1 MDKLENMHYVVIGV
15 TTMAVLIF
23 TVVMRLD
30 MPDYQ
35 SERVGFMDS
44 FVVTFAW
51 LDFMGDATWTYQRFY
66 AYEFRG
72 ETNGKVFGICSLI
85 VLCIS
90 TALITYA
97 VLVHVI
103 LKHKGHLRQEKFA
116 SSSFITVILL
126 SWTDPEI
133 IIFFPWERDAYTNTM
148 QNALPN
154 QDAVQVTC
162 LKLLENIPEFFIQV
176 AYFASG
182 EQDAFTAA
190 NLTLT
195 LCMVFYFAVG
205 RFLVMALGENKI
217 EPQPEHQ
224 EPELELTSN
233 QDRSYPSVL
242 IELRHVL
249 TTHFGVDASA
259 PTRPSEFV
267 EEAQREVNVEDW
279 DALGSTREKVFA
291 LAKQVG
297 IETKVRS
304 QVQVQHHGVVE
315 AARPG
320 PSGRGI
326 MPIGTAL
333 DPPDDEETTP
343 HHQLGPDPPGDEEA
357 AVQQDGEH
365 TARVQLPSNPLFNVG
380 GAEP

>member
-51 LDFMGDATWTYQRFY
+51 LDFIGDATWTYQRFY

-90 TALITYA
+90 TSLITYA

-103 LKHKGHLRQEKFA
+103 LKHKGHLRQEQFA

-148 QNALPN
+148 QSALPN
-154 QDAVQVTC
+154 QDAVQVTF
-162 LKLLENIPEFFIQV
+162 LKLLENVPEFFIQV

-182 EQDAFTAA
+182 EQDAFTAV

-205 RFLVMALGENKI
+205 RFLVMALGQNKA
-217 EPQPEHQ
+217 EPQQEQQ
-224 EPELELTSN
+224 EPEIELELTSN
-233 QDRSYPSVL
+233 QDRDYPSVL

-259 PTRPSEFV
+259 YTRPSEFV
-267 EEAQREVNVEDW
+267 EEAQKEVNVEDW
-279 DALGSTREKVFA
+279 DTLGGTREKVFA

-304 QVQVQHHGVVE
+304 QVQPQAPQPQAPRRGE
-315 AARPG
+315 SGDRPYPEKAGFGHEG
-320 PSGRGI
+320 P
-326 MPIGTAL
+326 
-333 DPPDDEETTP
+333 
-343 HHQLGPDPPGDEEA
+343 
-357 AVQQDGEH
+357 
-365 TARVQLPSNPLFNVG
+365 
-380 GAEP
+380 